1 MRGLL
6 ATIAQDREWGLATP
20 RVTPQKRVRRIGRI
34 AGSVEPL
41 GPGGKMTKFSPSEAA
56 LEGFRLSRE
65 QPSSI
70 IIWSI
75 LYFAGTIA
83 LGLAFNVLAG
93 PEFTRALNS
102 SAIQKGDPAAY
113 AHMFG
118 RWWPAFI
125 IITMVWTLFNSV
137 LTGGIF
143 RMALRPGEK
152 GVAHLQFGKTEFRLA
167 AVSAIL
173 GIIGLFCIFTTY
185 VLTIILAKIA
195 GGPLGIISGFM
206 LFAGVIWIGLR
217 LMLVTPMTFEEEK
230 ISLAQA
236 WHLSKGHELSLL
248 FMSILSIVFWIILVA
263 LLNTIGLAFISLGGG
278 IGTILHPSHFRPLSA
293 LALLVSFY
301 LQALMSTLWV
311 VMFTSPLAVAY
322 RELKVDD
329 AWKVGI
335 WAKP

>member
-1 MRGLL
+1 
-6 ATIAQDREWGLATP
+6 
-20 RVTPQKRVRRIGRI
+20 
-34 AGSVEPL
+34 
-41 GPGGKMTKFSPSEAA
+41 
-56 LEGFRLSRE
+56 
-65 QPSSI
+65 
-70 IIWSI
+70 
-75 LYFAGTIA
+75 
-83 LGLAFNVLAG
+83 
-93 PEFTRALNS
+93 
-102 SAIQKGDPAAY
+102 
-113 AHMFG
+113 
-118 RWWPAFI
+118 
-125 IITMVWTLFNSV
+125 
-137 LTGGIF
+137 
-143 RMALRPGEK
+143 
-152 GVAHLQFGKTEFRLA
+152 
-167 AVSAIL
+167 
-173 GIIGLFCIFTTY
+173 
-185 VLTIILAKIA
+185 
-195 GGPLGIISGFM
+195 M